1 MNNFCIYIH
10 IYYIYNGHVKTL
22 YDPHM
27 VHMKFEFQS
36 VKNPFYIDRKL
47 CALVYIIKGCTHQ
60 VSSWV

>member
-1 MNNFCIYIH
+1 MH